1 MPALVDSRRAQTGCG
16 GEHLSALQR
25 PPAGRCG
32 PGATTVTS
40 PAEAR

>member
-1 MPALVDSRRAQTGCG
+1 MPALVDSRRAQAGC
-16 GEHLSALQR
+16 GEHLVARQ
-25 PPAGRCG
+25 PAAAGRSG